1 MAPSDPT
8 ARPALRLLDGALSSV
23 EYAWFCGHCAAS
35 YDGAP
40 APAARVCSACG
51 LGVLL
56 ETREDVAPGPGE
68 AFVVIDGALSIHAV
82 SQGAERLL
90 STSEE
95 MALGRPVTELLVPAD
110 AEALGPS
117 SFAGSVLEVM
127 ASEEPARVVVR
138 PWNTFGVRMRA
149 QIGSCGPPRAAL
161 VVLDSGTPGLRLV
174 EGGSPAVR
182 LARPA
187 S

>member
-1 MAPSDPT
+1 MAPPDPI

-23 EYAWFCGHCAAS
+23 EYAWFCGHCGTR
-35 YDGAP
+35 YDDPP
-40 APAARVCSACG
+40 APSARVCAACG

-56 ETREDVAPGPGE
+56 ETRQDVAPGPGE

-117 SFAGSVLEVM
+117 SFAGAVLDVM
-127 ASEEPARVVVR
+127 ANEEPARVVVR
-138 PWNTFGVRMRA
+138 PWNTFGVRLRA
-149 QIGSCGPPRAAL
+149 RIGSCGPPHAAL
-161 VVLDSGTPGLRLV
+161 VVLDSPTPGLRVV
-174 EGGSPAVR
+174 EGG
-182 LARPA
+182 ARA
-187 S
+187 ERSGAAG